1 MAMKPQ
7 KAPVKGRR
15 AKRAPQPRA
24 YLAYR
29 VSEQLLDMYPWLFRL
44 AKNAYRQ
51 QTPRDLSATQL
62 KALLY
67 IVRHG
72 GTQLRPLAHDLGIS
86 MAVASTSIAT
96 LATQDLV
103 RIAKPD
109 GDRRQVALW
118 ATIAGR
124 SIKESASGLAREH
137 VAESLKDLSPEDLD
151 RVHRA
156 LELLSDIFQHAQPV
170 LGKRPARK
178 GSREEA
184 S

>member
-1 MAMKPQ
+1 MTSK
-7 KAPVKGRR
+7 KAAPGP
-15 AKRAPQPRA
+15 AKRLQAPRS
-24 YLAYR
+24 YLPYR
-29 VSEQLLDMYPWLFRL
+29 VSEQLLDMYPWLFRI

-51 QTPRDLSATQL
+51 QTPRGLSATQL

-67 IVRHG
+67 VVRHG

-86 MAVASTSIAT
+86 MAVASTSVAT
-96 LATQDLV
+96 LASQGLV

-124 SIKESASGLAREH
+124 GIKESASELARAH
-137 VAESLKDLSPEDLD
+137 VAEQLKELSPGDLD

-170 LGKRPARK
+170 LRPQRTRRA
-178 GSREEA
+178 G
-184 S
+184 